1 VSGVAWS
8 ESAVVVVAQLAW
20 TTYWLVRGHPVAAA
34 GAAWGAV
41 ARTATLVLLRRQLV
55 WAG

>member
-1 VSGVAWS
+1 
-8 ESAVVVVAQLAW
+8 VVVAQLAW

-55 WAG
+55 RAG